1 MARPQPQ
8 RVRSA
13 FDRAAPGFA
22 KRDFLHAEIRRR
34 MLEQLEWVRIEP
46 ERIVDAGAGTGG
58 AREELL
64 RRFPE
69 VRVLSLDSSLGM
81 LRAGAGERVCGDM
94 QQMPI
99 ADGCA
104 QLLFSNLALHWCPAI
119 GAALAEFRRVLDSP
133 GLVFFSMFGPDTLR
147 ELRRARSRA
156 GFADDPETLL
166 DMHHLG
172 DALVQAGFA
181 DPVMSAERFPVPYAD
196 YATLEGDLRRC
207 GPGRAMMPRDAG
219 LAGRGRR
226 RVVEEAFAAQRGPGG
241 MVAVSI
247 EVVYGQA
254 WVAPPKGR
262 GGPAEVPVEDIS
274 LRSREKPP

>member
-1 MARPQPQ
+1 
-8 RVRSA
+8 
-13 FDRAAPGFA
+13 
-22 KRDFLHAEIRRR
+22 

-46 ERIVDAGAGTGG
+46 ACIVDAGAGAGG

-69 VRVLSLDSSLGM
+69 ARVLSLDSSLGM
-81 LRAGAGERVCGDM
+81 LRAGAGERICGDM
-94 QQMPI
+94 QQMPL

-104 QLLFSNLALHWCPAI
+104 HLLFSNLALHWCPAI

-133 GLVFFSMFGPDTLR
+133 GLVFFSMFGPDTLK
-147 ELRRARSRA
+147 ELRRARSSA
-156 GFADDPETLL
+156 GLVDEPETLL
-166 DMHHLG
+166 DMHHVG
-172 DALVQAGFA
+172 DALVRAGFA

-207 GPGRAMMPRDAG
+207 GAARAMMPGASG
-219 LAGRGRR
+219 LAGRARR
-226 RVVEEAFAAQRGPGG
+226 RAVEEAFETQRGSDG

-254 WVAPPKGR
+254 WIAPPKGR
-262 GGPAEVPVEDIS
+262 GEPAEVPLEEIS
-274 LRSREKPP
+274 LRSTAKPP

>member
-1 MARPQPQ
+1 
-8 RVRSA
+8 
-13 FDRAAPGFA
+13 
-22 KRDFLHAEIRRR
+22 
-34 MLEQLEWVRIEP
+34 MLEQLEWMRIDP
-46 ERIVDAGAGTGG
+46 ACIVDAGAGPGG
-58 AREELL
+58 ARDALI

-69 VRVLSLDSSLGM
+69 ARVLSLDSSLGM
-81 LRAGAGERVCGDM
+81 LRAGSGERLCGDM
-94 QQMPI
+94 QQMPL

-147 ELRRARSRA
+147 ELRRARSSA
-156 GFADDPETLL
+156 GLADDPETLL

-196 YATLEGDLRRC
+196 YFTLEGDLRRC
-207 GPGRAMMPRDAG
+207 GASRAMMPRSSG
-219 LAGRGRR
+219 LAGRQRR
-226 RVVEEAFAAQRGPGG
+226 RAVAEAFAAQRGSDG

-254 WVAPPKGR
+254 WVAPPMGR
-262 GGPAEVPVEDIS
+262 GEPTEVPLEELGAVRSMRRRS
-274 LRSREKPP
+274 LGRAGHTVLAAPCRA

>member
-8 RVRSA
+8 RVRRA
-13 FDRAAPGFA
+13 FDRAAAGFA
-22 KRDFLHAEIRRR
+22 EHDFLHAEIRRR
-34 MLEQLEWVRIEP
+34 MLEQLDWVRIEP
-46 ERIVDAGAGTGG
+46 ACIIDAGAGPGV
-58 AREELL
+58 ARDELL
-64 RRFPE
+64 RRFSE
-69 VRVLSLDSSLGM
+69 ARVLSLDSSLGM
-81 LRAGAGERVCGDM
+81 LRAGTGERICGDM
-94 QQMPI
+94 QQMPL

-147 ELRRARSRA
+147 ELRRARSSA
-156 GFADDPETLL
+156 GLEDDPETLL

-172 DALVQAGFA
+172 DALVRAGFA

-207 GPGRAMMPRDAG
+207 GAGLAMMHGSRG
-219 LAGRGRR
+219 LAGRRR
-226 RVVEEAFAAQRGPGG
+226 RQAVEEAFAAQRGPDG

-262 GGPAEVPVEDIS
+262 GEPTEVPLEDIS
-274 LRSREKPP
+274 LRSTAKRP

>member
-1 MARPQPQ
+1 
-8 RVRSA
+8 
-13 FDRAAPGFA
+13 
-22 KRDFLHAEIRRR
+22 
-34 MLEQLEWVRIEP
+34 MLEQLDWVRIEP
-46 ERIVDAGAGTGG
+46 ACIIDAGAGPGG
-58 AREELL
+58 ARDELL
-64 RRFPE
+64 RRFSE
-69 VRVLSLDSSLGM
+69 ARVLSLDSSLGM
-81 LRAGAGERVCGDM
+81 LRAGTGERICGDM
-94 QQMPI
+94 QKMPL

-147 ELRRARSRA
+147 ELRRARSSA
-156 GFADDPETLL
+156 GLEDDPETLV

-172 DALVQAGFA
+172 DALVRAGFA

-207 GPGRAMMPRDAG
+207 GAGLAMMHGSRG
-219 LAGRGRR
+219 LAGRRR
-226 RVVEEAFAAQRGPGG
+226 RQAVEEAFAAQRGTDG

-262 GGPAEVPVEDIS
+262 GEPTEVPLEEIS
-274 LRSREKPP
+274 LRSTAKRP

>member
-1 MARPQPQ
+1 MARPRPW
-8 RVRSA
+8 RVRRA
-13 FDRAAPGFA
+13 FDRAAADFA
-22 KRDFLHAEIRRR
+22 RHDFLHAEIRRR
-34 MLEQLEWVRIEP
+34 MLEQLDWVRIEP
-46 ERIVDAGAGTGG
+46 ACIIDAGAGPGG
-58 AREELL
+58 ARDELI

-69 VRVLSLDSSLGM
+69 ARVLSLDSSPGM
-81 LRAGAGERVCGDM
+81 LRAGAGERICGDL
-94 QQMPI
+94 QQMPL

-147 ELRRARSRA
+147 ELRRARSSA
-156 GFADDPETLL
+156 GLVDDPETLL

-196 YATLEGDLRRC
+196 YATLESDLRRC
-207 GPGRAMMPRDAG
+207 GAARAMMPGSSG

-226 RVVEEAFAAQRGPGG
+226 RVVEEAFAAQRGADG

-262 GGPAEVPVEDIS
+262 GEPAEVPLEEIS
-274 LRSREKPP
+274 LRNTGKRP

>member
-8 RVRSA
+8 RVRRA
-13 FDRAAPGFA
+13 FDRAAAGFA
-22 KRDFLHAEIRRR
+22 KHDFLHAEIRRR

-46 ERIVDAGAGTGG
+46 GCIVDAGAGSG
-58 AREELL
+58 AARDELL

-69 VRVLSLDSSLGM
+69 ARVLSLDSSLGM
-81 LRAGAGERVCGDM
+81 LRAGVGERVCGDM
-94 QQMPI
+94 QQMPL

-147 ELRRARSRA
+147 ELRRARGSA
-156 GFADDPETLL
+156 GLTDEPETLL

-172 DALVQAGFA
+172 DALARAGFA

-207 GPGRAMMPRDAG
+207 GAGRAMMPRDAG

-226 RVVEEAFAAQRGPGG
+226 RAVEKAFAAQRGSDG

-262 GGPAEVPVEDIS
+262 GEPAEVPLEEIS
-274 LRSREKPP
+274 LRSTAKPP

>member
-1 MARPQPQ
+1 MARPRPQ
-8 RVRSA
+8 QVRRA
-13 FDRAAPGFA
+13 FDRAAPDFA
-22 KRDFLHAEIRRR
+22 NHDFLHAEIRRR

-46 ERIVDAGAGTGG
+46 ACIVDAGAGAGG

-64 RRFPE
+64 RRFPRA
-69 VRVLSLDSSLGM
+69 RVLSLDSSLGM
-81 LRAGAGERVCGDM
+81 LRAGAGERICGDM
-94 QQMPI
+94 QQMPL

-104 QLLFSNLALHWCPAI
+104 QLLFSSLALHWCPSI

-147 ELRRARSRA
+147 ELRRARGRA

-207 GPGRAMMPRDAG
+207 GLSRAMMPRDAG
-219 LAGRGRR
+219 LAGRVRR
-226 RVVEEAFAAQRGPGG
+226 RAVKEAFTAQRGSDG

-262 GGPAEVPVEDIS
+262 GEPAEVPLEDIS